1 MSNSV
6 DKQQRKA
13 ERKAERREWVAF
25 RKKEFIKNINIVK
38 QLVLRSIKVQ
48 YRNSVIG
55 VFWTILN
62 PLLNMLVMYL
72 VFSNMFDRGGA
83 EKETYALY
91 LLCGNIVL

>member
-1 MSNSV
+1 MNNNI
-6 DKQQRKA
+6 DKATLKE
-13 ERKAERREWVAF
+13 ERKAEFKEWLQF
-25 RKKEFIKNINIVK
+25 QKKEFVKNVNIVK

-72 VFSNMFDRGGA
+72 VFSSMFAGRGTTA
-83 EKETYALY
+83 IEQATYPLH
-91 LLCGNIVL
+91 LLCG

>member
-1 MSNSV
+1 MDNNENKLSQPTPEMAASKSEAKAV
-6 DKQQRKA
+6 EKA
-13 ERKAERREWVAF
+13 EKKAEMKEWIAF
-25 RKKEFIKNINIVK
+25 QKKEFIKNINIVK

-72 VFSNMFDRGGA
+72 VFSSMFQ
-83 EKETYALY
+83 
-91 LLCGNIVL
+91 VL